1 MKIALLGYG
10 KMGMAIEK
18 IALAKGHEIVYK
30 VTFENAY
37 DFMPISLKNVDV
49 AIDFSMPTAAVD
61 NILKCFETNTPIVVG
76 TTGWYEQFDE
86 IKAKCLEENQSMI
99 YSTNFSVGV
108 NLFYKLNKILAS
120 MMANFDTYDVTLEE
134 VHHTEKKDHPSG
146 TALSLA
152 EHIMAEI
159 KTKTHIKERLNYG
172 KEQPSQSVKSHEL
185 LIESNREGDVTG
197 LHKVKYESMIDSIEI
212 IHDAKSRYGFAK
224 GALMAAE
231 WIVGKQGLYTMDD
244 ILNLDEIIN
253 NKIHSQSL
261 NK

>member
-49 AIDFSMPTAAVD
+49 AIDFSMPTAAAD
-61 NILKCFETNTPIVVG
+61 NIYKCFDTNTPIVVG
-76 TTGWYEQFDE
+76 TTGWYDQFDE
-86 IKAKCLEENQSMI
+86 IKNRCLAENQSMV

-120 MMANFDTYDVTLEE
+120 MMAHFDTYDVMLEE

-152 EHIMAEI
+152 EHIMSEI
-159 KTKTHIKERLNYG
+159 KTKTHIKERLIYG
-172 KEQPSQSVKSHEL
+172 KEMPSQSVKPHEL
-185 LIESNREGDVTG
+185 LIESYREGDVTG

-212 IHDAKSRYGFAK
+212 THDAKSRYGFAK

-231 WIVGKQGLYTMDD
+231 WIVGKKGIYTMDD

-253 NKIHSQSL
+253 K
-261 NK
+261 